1 MNMGLHLTRA
11 AQSFAERTAI
21 IDEKKR
27 FTFRT
32 FNENVNRLAHGM
44 MALGLK
50 KGDRAA
56 MLTLNCHQLLEAF
69 YACFKIGVVAVPF
82 NNRVSMEEIIRMLD
96 HAEAL
101 ALFIG
106 PEFVDRID
114 SLISKIKS
122 VRHYIAFLSPPP
134 SMLAYEEL
142 LNYSKAE
149 PGIDIG
155 LEDLAELRYTSG
167 TTGVMK
173 AAMLPHRSLLAKA
186 RKHMLVPGIEI
197 EIDSTICHIAPVTH
211 ASGGWVLPFISR
223 GGCNALLPH
232 FDARTLLETIE
243 SERVTHLFVVPTMLK
258 IMMDYPK
265 LSDFDLSSIRT
276 IVYGASPMP
285 SGQIKRAIEMFGPVF
300 VQGYGQ
306 SETGSGFIFL
316 HKEDHDCEEDPV
328 KLKRLTSVGLPSF
341 ECDVKLVDIR
351 GKEVQY
357 GEVGEIVQQGP
368 GNMTGYWKDPELT
381 AEIMKDNWIHTG
393 DMAYADENG
402 YIYIV
407 DRKSDMIISGGFN
420 IYPAEV
426 EKTLNQHEA
435 VTESAVIGIPDDK
448 WGEAIQAFIVLKPGS
463 SADEQEILEFSK
475 ARITGFKKPRHIT
488 FVKDLPKDNHGKIQ
502 RRSLKE
508 KYWAGQDRMV
518 H

>member
-11 AQSFAERTAI
+11 AQSFAERNAI
-21 IDEKKR
+21 TDKKTR
-27 FTFRT
+27 ITYRT
-32 FNENVNRLAHGM
+32 FNEDVNRLAHGM

-56 MLTLNCHQLLEAF
+56 MLSLNCHQLLEAF

-82 NNRVSMEEIIRMLD
+82 NSRVSMEEIVRMLN
-96 HAEAL
+96 HAEAS

-114 SLISKIKS
+114 SLITKIKP
-122 VRHYIAFLSPPP
+122 VQHYIAFLSPSP
-134 SMLAYEEL
+134 SMLAYEEFF
-142 LNYSKAE
+142 NYSEAE
-149 PGIDIG
+149 PGIDVG

-186 RKHMLVPGIEI
+186 RKHMLVPGIQI
-197 EIDSTICHIAPVTH
+197 EIDSTICHVAPVTH

-223 GGCNALLPH
+223 GGCNALLPR

-243 SERVTHLFVVPTMLK
+243 RERVTHLFVVPTMLRV
-258 IMMDYPK
+258 MMDYQQF
-265 LSDFDLSSIRT
+265 SDYDISSIRT

-285 SGQIKRAIEMFGPVF
+285 PKQIKRAIEMFGPVF

-316 HKEDHDCEEDPV
+316 HKEDHVCKENPV
-328 KLKRLTSVGLPSF
+328 NLKRLTSVGLPSF
-341 ECDVKLVDIR
+341 ECDVKLVDNR
-351 GKEVQY
+351 DREVQC
-357 GEVGEIVQQGP
+357 GEVGEIVQRGP
-368 GNMTGYWKDPELT
+368 GNMIGYWKDPALT

-420 IYPAEV
+420 IFPAEV
-426 EKTLNQHEA
+426 EKILNQHEA

-463 SADEQEILEFSK
+463 SVTEQEILEFSK
-475 ARITGFKKPRHIT
+475 TRITGYKNPKHII
-488 FVKDLPKDNHGKIQ
+488 FVKNLPKDNHGKIQ

-508 KYWAGQDRMV
+508 RYWAGQDRMV